1 MNNLQSQF
9 NQQLDTCR
17 KGTGRWVVG
26 LSGGLDSIVLL
37 HLAAR
42 SLPADD
48 LLVVNV
54 DHQLQQQSSQ
64 WAVFCEQQAA
74 SLNLPFQCK
83 TVSVDSAASLERAA
97 REARY
102 QAFSEILQPGDCLL
116 LAHHLNDQAETM
128 LFRLLRGTGLRGLA
142 GMPVTRLLGQARL
155 LRPLLNTP
163 RHELLSWAESEG
175 LEWIEDPS
183 NTELAFDRNYLRH
196 KVMPLLQARW
206 PGFSGRWGETAG
218 YLRDA
223 EQLQNELAEIDLA
236 SVGDRLSLSCESLM
250 VLNRPRRNNLL
261 RYWFQQIGL
270 SIGERQI
277 QSVLQLVSA
286 AADGQPELKL
296 SGLRVLRYQG
306 FLMIQPDL
314 PDLQW
319 ANQPLTQ
326 DGFDVQ
332 QGRLIVDQDTGEAG
346 LNSLTGV
353 VVRNRRDGDRCQPLG
368 RSGSRS
374 LKKIFQEYKVPV
386 WQRNSWPI
394 CAVGEKIVALP
405 GICVCDGWQSEKK
418 GAGFTLKWLPTAL
431 SVRGDSDTL

>member
-1 MNNLQSQF
+1 MNNLRSQF

-17 KGTGRWVVG
+17 NGTGRWVVG

-42 SLPADD
+42 SLPADRV
-48 LLVVNV
+48 LVVNV

-83 TVSVDSAASLERAA
+83 KVSVDSSASLERAA

-102 QAFSEILQPGDCLL
+102 QAFGEILQPDDCLL
-116 LAHHLNDQAETM
+116 LAHHLNDQAETL

-142 GMPVTRLLGQARL
+142 GIPVTRLLGQARL
-155 LRPLLNTP
+155 LRPLLNIP
-163 RHELLSWAESEG
+163 RHELLSWAESEQ

-183 NTELAFDRNYLRH
+183 NTELTFDRNYLRH

-206 PGFSGRWGETAG
+206 PGFAERWGETAG

-236 SVGDRLSLSCESLM
+236 SVGDRLSLNCTSLIA
-250 VLNRPRRNNLL
+250 LNRPRRNNLL
-261 RYWFQQIGL
+261 RYWFQQAGF

-277 QSVLQLVSA
+277 QSVQQLISA
-286 AADGQPELKL
+286 AGDRQPELKL
-296 SGLRVLRYQG
+296 PGLRVLRYQG
-306 FLMIQPDL
+306 AILLHPDL
-314 PDLQW
+314 PDMQW
-319 ANQPLTQ
+319 VSEPLTKS
-326 DGFDVQ
+326 GFRVK
-332 QGRLIVDQDTGEAG
+332 QGLLSVDQNTGEIG
-346 LNSLTGV
+346 LNSLSGV
-353 VVRNRRDGDRCQPLG
+353 VVRNRRDGDRCQPIG
-368 RSGSRS
+368 RGGSCS
-374 LKKIFQEYKVPV
+374 LKKIFQEHKVPA

-394 CAVGEKIVALP
+394 CVVGEQIVALP
-405 GICVCDGWQSEKK
+405 GLCVCDGWQSEKK
-418 GAGFTLKWLPTAL
+418 GTGFTLKWLPTAL